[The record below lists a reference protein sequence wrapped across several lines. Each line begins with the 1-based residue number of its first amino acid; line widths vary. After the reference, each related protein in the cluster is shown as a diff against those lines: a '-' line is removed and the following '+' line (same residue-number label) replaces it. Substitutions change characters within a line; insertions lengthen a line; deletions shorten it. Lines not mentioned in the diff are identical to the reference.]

1 MKIIQ
6 KIIKWLPLAL
16 LFFLFIIDRD
26 NVVHISAYIFIL
38 ISYTIIVILK
48 ILDAKRRWHDEFKTE
63 KVSKK
68 SNLNKMTDLSDELKK
83 QDN

>member
-1 MKIIQ
+1 MAPISS
-6 KIIKWLPLAL
+6 

-48 ILDAKRRWHDEFKTE
+48 ILDAKRRWHDEFKLR
-63 KVSKK
+63 KYPK
-68 SNLNKMTDLSDELKK
+68 N
-83 QDN
+83 QI